1 MDLLFQEVQE
11 VQGVRRVQEVL
22 GFSEFPWF
30 EVFGRTPRTL

>member
-11 VQGVRRVQEVL
+11 VQEVL